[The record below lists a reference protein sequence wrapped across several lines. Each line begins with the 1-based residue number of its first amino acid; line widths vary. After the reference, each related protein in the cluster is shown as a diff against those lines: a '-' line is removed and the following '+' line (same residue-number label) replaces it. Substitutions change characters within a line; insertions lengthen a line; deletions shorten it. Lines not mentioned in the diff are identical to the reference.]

1 MSHTSGTT
9 SLTAY
14 FDSIDKVDVRKQNG
28 EDIVGAEEKIYRQRA
43 KDFLQKAYNEG
54 ALNTESF
61 KQLLE
66 NISSMLKEINE
77 NEWATNKKMESMKE
91 KIISLQKANVA
102 LNNTN
107 KGIKPEVGSTPIN
120 VSAGAISF
128 SNANLSN
135 SANVSLVGLD
145 GGNVTGKVGIQNT
158 SKDKTKSWAAEGT
171 LGKETSLKLALGG
184 QLPFSKE
191 TIMIVAVGATNEKI
205 SHDFSTGTQ
214 SFNAKQ
220 LAGRIALVRV
230 QKSGILKRIQAYLGG
245 SHSGSLDLGTDVR
258 IIETASAFDVSDVQ
272 KRYAGADVMEFGVG
286 ATVDVGKTGELSFG
300 IGQRNVRYDTKF
312 VVAGNTNEMT
322 GFCEYTIYS
331 QSGNH
336 RYRLRYDTSASMN
349 TLTGRADFSI
359 DKKHGTTAFLG
370 VVYPLTG
377 TGSTRIEAGVAFPLD
392 VHNIP
397 NLKQPSFVRPGRT
410 PAEGNVAAVTRS
422 AIDSLPTSVIG
433 KAEERTTNIA
443 KIDKAELD
451 PAAALDR
458 TTGDL
463 LIEVEGATSIASIA
477 PASAAFILEGTRLR
491 VVARSLAVPAT
502 GSTQYYV
509 VAINTS
515 GGLRTIGIRV
525 SNLNGYLRIEQVSTS
540 LTSDTTPDAFSFVD
554 QTGVARS
561 AAIISAPIT
570 VAGINAASPISIV
583 GGEYSTDG
591 GATWTTAA
599 GTVESVK
606 NFVLLSCNLN
616 LLTEDGI

>member
-433 KAEERTTNIA
+433 KAKKEQQT
-443 KIDKAELD
+443 
-451 PAAALDR
+451 
-458 TTGDL
+458 L
-463 LIEVEGATSIASIA
+463 LRSIK
-477 PASAAFILEGTRLR
+477 P
-491 VVARSLAVPAT
+491 
-502 GSTQYYV
+502 
-509 VAINTS
+509 N
-515 GGLRTIGIRV
+515 
-525 SNLNGYLRIEQVSTS
+525 
-540 LTSDTTPDAFSFVD
+540 
-554 QTGVARS
+554 
-561 AAIISAPIT
+561 
-570 VAGINAASPISIV
+570 
-583 GGEYSTDG
+583 
-591 GATWTTAA
+591 
-599 GTVESVK
+599 
-606 NFVLLSCNLN
+606 
-616 LLTEDGI
+616 